1 MNAPVVA
8 RDPQELQR
16 SFDAFTRISRE
27 LEQAYDR
34 LRAQAAK
41 VDLALADSNRRLS
54 AKVAELDAV
63 LSSLGGAVVVTDR
76 EGRVTLANRRFAELC
91 GTAPSELAGRP
102 KSELADERG
111 RPLCEPER
119 GPGDDHDATLALP
132 CRPLRLGGEARIV
145 RSTRTAVVDGEG
157 RALGEVEVLNDETE
171 LEALRD
177 ESRRRETLTALGE
190 MAAGI
195 AHEIRNPLTAIEGF
209 SALLRESLG
218 DRDEQAIHHARRI
231 GLAVR
236 QANSIITN
244 LLCFARPERF
254 RPLRARLAPLL
265 AGLRASLAE
274 GAELGAVD
282 VRLPHPADLE
292 AACDAALIERVLVN
306 LVDNAR
312 RATGPGGHV
321 VVRAEAGV
329 GEVVLHVE
337 DDGPGIAPELRAR
350 LFRPFVTG
358 RADGT
363 GLGLF
368 LVHRIVELHRGSV
381 VVADRDGGGTRF
393 TVRLPDL
400 PARVAAAGRV
410 PALPPPGEIEA

>member
-1 MNAPVVA
+1 MNAPVAA

-16 SFDAFTRISRE
+16 SFDAFTRISLE

-41 VDLALADSNRRLS
+41 VDLALADTNRRLS

-76 EGRVTLANRRFAELC
+76 DGRVTLANRRFGELC
-91 GTAPSELAGRP
+91 GAAPSELVGQRKA
-102 KSELADERG
+102 ELADERG
-111 RPLCEPER
+111 RPLCEPESALAD
-119 GPGDDHDATLALP
+119 GDATLALP
-132 CRPLRLGGEARIV
+132 CRPLRLQGEARIV
-145 RSTRTAVVDGEG
+145 RSTRTAVVDGDG
-157 RALGEVEVLNDETE
+157 RAIGEVEVLNDETE

-209 SALLRESLG
+209 AGLLRESLG
-218 DRDEQAIHHARRI
+218 DGDEQAVHHARRI

-244 LLCFARPERF
+244 LLCIARPERF

-265 AGLRASLAE
+265 SGLRASLAE
-274 GAELGAVD
+274 GAELGSVD
-282 VRLPHPADLE
+282 VRPPDPADLA

-312 RATGPGGHV
+312 RATGPRGHV
-321 VVRAEAGV
+321 VVRAEAGD
-329 GEVVLHVE
+329 GEVVLHVD